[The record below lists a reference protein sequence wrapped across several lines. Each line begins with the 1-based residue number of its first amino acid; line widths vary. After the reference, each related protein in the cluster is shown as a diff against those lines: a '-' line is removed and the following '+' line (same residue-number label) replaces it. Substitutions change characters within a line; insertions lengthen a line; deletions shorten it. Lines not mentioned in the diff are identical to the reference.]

1 MTAKALI
8 IVSFFCVA
16 VVVAVLEMLARREN
30 SKIPT
35 LSDLTAFV
43 MTYRAGNVPM
53 GRIAVLGFWWWLGW
67 HFFAR

>member
-1 MTAKALI
+1 MTKTII
-8 IVSFFCVA
+8 IVAFLAVTVA
-16 VVVAVLEMLARREN
+16 VAALELLARRDN

-53 GRIAVLGFWWWLGW
+53 GRIAVLGFWWWVGW